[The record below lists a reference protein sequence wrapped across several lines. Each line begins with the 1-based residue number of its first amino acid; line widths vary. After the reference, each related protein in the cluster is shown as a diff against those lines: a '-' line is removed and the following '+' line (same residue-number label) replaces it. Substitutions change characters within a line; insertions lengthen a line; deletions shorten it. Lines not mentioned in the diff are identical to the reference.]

1 MLKDFILGALEDIRT
16 LIEVTSRDIDDIKNA
31 RHEELFKRNKL
42 KEELVGS
49 FENKKLLIDNEITK
63 LTRKNPNKQ
72 VDEILEGEIKDLLSE
87 LQSSLLELKT
97 INKNYARMVLGV
109 SEFYNSLLD
118 KLLPKES
125 SGYKGV
131 SPKASFIK
139 LEV

>member
-1 MLKDFILGALEDIRT
+1 
-16 LIEVTSRDIDDIKNA
+16 NA